1 MSGPESHTTEALAYL
16 ERMGVDPDAFGII
29 SWIDRQLE
37 ADQEFD
43 HKYARRL
50 IDALIIVKGG
60 RP

>member
-1 MSGPESHTTEALAYL
+1 MTNAMAYL
-16 ERMGVDPDAFGII
+16 MRMGVDADAFGII
-29 SWIDRQLE
+29 NWIDRKLE

-50 IDALIIVKGG
+50 IDALITVKGG